1 MNKKYIAGGL
11 IFWAGLSG
19 YMGLRILESYTED
32 AVFAALSAVPAQ
44 AQEIR
49 YSFLNNTLSLKGVE
63 YELPDDS
70 VMHKGTIE
78 SVEVKGFNRKCMFVK
93 PSMPPYDADTLPIVA
108 ESISAT
114 GIVDKVHVGN
124 TQMEQRIADVQVN
137 GWYQRL
143 GMLLDQRSRHKGE
156 ASFFEELYRC
166 RLDGLE
172 VNDVRS
178 VISDPEL
185 PVPVKIDMEKAA
197 LARGIAAPRGEAR
210 VSPLSLYVTG
220 VRFSGDR
227 FSGSLQRMDVK
238 DVLLP
243 SPELMAELV
252 AMQNAGKASEEA
264 AAAEPAGAAADENAA
279 LSQEERLEAALAGL
293 YEYYVKNLPV
303 SLFGLQGL
311 KVSLSEGADAMGI
324 AVNGFSYT
332 LAREGEDA
340 TKSTTDLSRLH
351 LTLPEKGE
359 PLLAVFSRYAPEG
372 FVLNMKAGIRTGKN
386 DIVSTARYELEGLGE
401 LEGECVYSGDLA
413 ALETMPLLLSEDA
426 YLEAMQKLQLKKLS
440 AVYRDSGLLP
450 LALEVFAL
458 EDSGSPEEYAAM
470 AVQIGRE
477 VERMPG
483 SMFAELGK
491 LMREQF
497 TAPGEM
503 SVAFTSETP
512 RSFMELLSMALMDP
526 ASLPFSFGSTPGTK
540 PLAEYLPRKTEAGN
554 KAAESAAPA
563 VQEEAAESEKPAE
576 TVTLPETPDEAQM
589 PVAPGKVNP

>member
-11 IFWAGLSG
+11 VFWAGLSG

-63 YELPDDS
+63 YELPDEA

-93 PSMPPYDADTLPIVA
+93 PSMPAYDADTLPIVA

-156 ASFFEELYRC
+156 VSFFEELYRC

-185 PVPVKIDMEKAA
+185 PVPVKVDMEKVA
-197 LARGIAAPRGEAR
+197 LARGIAAPRGEAK
-210 VSPLSLYVTG
+210 VSPLSLYVAG

-227 FSGSLQRMDVK
+227 FSGGLQRMDVK
-238 DVLLP
+238 DLLLP
-243 SPELMAELV
+243 SPELMADLV
-252 AMQNAGKASEEA
+252 AMQNADGAPE
-264 AAAEPAGAAADENAA
+264 GAAADGENAA
-279 LSQEERLEAALAGL
+279 LSQEERLEAAVAEL

-311 KVSLSEGADAMGI
+311 KVSLSEGPESMGI

-332 LAREGEDA
+332 QAMEGEDV
-340 TKSTTDLSRLH
+340 TKSSTDVSRLH
-351 LTLPEKGE
+351 LTLPRGGE

-372 FVLNMKAGIRTGKN
+372 FVLNMKADIRTGKN
-386 DIVSTARYELEGLGE
+386 DIVSTARYELEGLGG

-563 VQEEAAESEKPAE
+563 VQEKAAESEKPAE
-576 TVTLPETPDEAQM
+576 TPDEAQM
-589 PVAPGKVNP
+589 PAAPGKVNP

>member
-11 IFWAGLSG
+11 VFWAGLSG

-413 ALETMPLLLSEDA
+413 ALEAMPLLLSEDA
-426 YLEAMQKLQLKKLS
+426 YLEAVQKLQLKKLY
-440 AVYRDSGLLP
+440 ADYKDSGLLP

-458 EDSGSPEEYAAM
+458 ENSRAPEEYATM
-470 AVQIGRE
+470 AVQIGSE
-477 VERMPG
+477 LERVPG
-483 SMFAELGK
+483 KMFAELGK

-512 RSFMELLSMALMDP
+512 VSFMELLSTALMDP
-526 ASLPFSFGSTPGTK
+526 ASLPFTFGSTPGTK
-540 PLAEYLPRKTEAGN
+540 PLAEYLPGQ
-554 KAAESAAPA
+554 AAEEKAVEPAAPA
-563 VQEEAAESEKPAE
+563 VQQEPAEPEKPAE
-576 TVTLPETPDEAQM
+576 TAALPKTPDEARL
-589 PVAPGKVNP
+589 PADPGKTNP